1 MTGHAPHAG
10 CFMTFAQATAA
21 RGDGAAYAG
30 AVTGIMAGSLIL
42 TAEGAV
48 PVELL
53 GPGDRIISRRS
64 GMVQLRAVRL
74 LPYDG
79 DVVHL
84 MADVLGAQRPSC
96 DTRLPADQPLLWR
109 MDRPGCVSAGRAD
122 ARIITARDLVAEGHA
137 VMRRG
142 EGLHLAQLEFD
153 HEEVVYADGLELLC
167 APAQGLRLVA

>member
-21 RGDGAAYAG
+21 RGDGTSIDG

-64 GMVQLRAVRL
+64 GMVRLRAVRL
-74 LPYDG
+74 LPYAG

-84 MADVLGAQRPSC
+84 GAGALGAQRPAS
-96 DTRLPADQPLLWR
+96 DTLLAAGQSLLWR
-109 MDRPGCVSAGRAD
+109 KGGPSDGAGGRTE
-122 ARIITARDLVAEGHA
+122 ARSIAARDLVAEGQA

-142 EGLHLAQLEFD
+142 DGLHLAQLEFD
-153 HEEVVYADGLELLC
+153 HEEVVYADGLELIC
-167 APAQGLRLVA
+167 APTQGLRLVA